1 MIVGI
6 GTDIVRIER
15 IQQSLDRLGD
25 AFARRI
31 LTETELQLFHNSKQP
46 AAFLAKRFAAK
57 EAAAKALGTGIGKVS
72 FQHLEVSN
80 DVLGAPKLTFSGYA
94 LALQQHKGI
103 ESLHI
108 SLSDEKDNAIAF
120 VVLESRQGSV

>member
-6 GTDIVRIER
+6 GTDIVQVDR
-15 IQQSLDRLGD
+15 IQHSLDRLGE

-31 LTETELQLFHNSKQP
+31 LTDSELASFKASRQP

-80 DVLGAPKLTFSGYA
+80 NALGAPVLQFHGYA
-94 LALQQHKGI
+94 RELQRMKAI
-103 ESLHI
+103 NRLHL
-108 SLSDEKDNAIAF
+108 SLSDEKDNAVAF
-120 VVLESRQGSV
+120 VILEAA

>member
-6 GTDIVRIER
+6 GTDIVQVSR

-25 AFARRI
+25 AFACRI
-31 LTETELQLFHNSKQP
+31 LTDSEFETYQGSNQP

-80 DVLGAPKLTFSGYA
+80 DALGAPKLKFHGYA
-94 LALQQHKGI
+94 LELQMMKAINH
-103 ESLHI
+103 LHL
-108 SLSDEKDNAIAF
+108 SLSDEKDNAVAF
-120 VVLESRQGSV
+120 VVLEAA

>member
-6 GTDIVRIER
+6 GTDIVQVSR

-25 AFARRI
+25 AFAHRI
-31 LTETELQLFHNSKQP
+31 LTENELEIFKASNQP

-80 DVLGAPKLTFSGYA
+80 DALGAPKLKFYGYA
-94 LALQQHKGI
+94 HELQLMKAINH
-103 ESLHI
+103 LHL
-108 SLSDEKDNAIAF
+108 SLSDEKDNAVAF
-120 VVLESRQGSV
+120 VVLEAA

>member
-6 GTDIVRIER
+6 GTDIVQVSR
-15 IQQSLDRLGD
+15 IQQSLDRLGE

-31 LTETELQLFHNSKQP
+31 LTDSELATFKASNQP

-57 EAAAKALGTGIGKVS
+57 EAAAKALGTGIGRVS

-80 DVLGAPKLTFSGYA
+80 DPAGAPKLKFHGYA
-94 LALQQHKGI
+94 QELQMMKAINH
-103 ESLHI
+103 LHL
-108 SLSDEKDNAIAF
+108 SLSDEKDNAVAF
-120 VVLESRQGSV
+120 VVLEAA

>member
-6 GTDIVRIER
+6 GTDIIQVDRIE
-15 IQQSLDRLGD
+15 QSLDRLGE

-31 LTETELQLFHNSKQP
+31 LTDAELATFKACKQP

-80 DVLGAPKLTFSGYA
+80 DAAGAPKLKFYGYA
-94 LALQQHKGI
+94 KELQMMKAI
-103 ESLHI
+103 NRLHL
-108 SLSDEKDNAIAF
+108 SLSDEQDNAVAF
-120 VVLESRQGSV
+120 VILEAA